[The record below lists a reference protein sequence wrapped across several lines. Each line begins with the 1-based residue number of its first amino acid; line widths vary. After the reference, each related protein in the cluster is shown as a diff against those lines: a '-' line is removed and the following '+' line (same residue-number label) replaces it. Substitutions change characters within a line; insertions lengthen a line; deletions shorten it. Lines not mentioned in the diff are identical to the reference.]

1 VRERWAFLGR
11 AVSEGLRW
19 GHGIL
24 GHIVFA
30 AGLLLIVAGVTVAG
44 VLVHRPAWFVAGVLV
59 VLVSAIFFEGTY
71 RVGREAALRAQPGVE
86 AAGLSLIDRLKL
98 ALKRGQGFVQQA
110 NSGVAPFLTGS
121 DPAML
126 ALARDWHDDIYK
138 LLTTEGKPEAAKR
151 WLDETEAVPAIPGH
165 HLGLANPNLAP
176 VILTEQVGCLDNIIK
191 ELETGNQ
198 G

>member
-1 VRERWAFLGR
+1 
-11 AVSEGLRW
+11 
-19 GHGIL
+19 
-24 GHIVFA
+24 
-30 AGLLLIVAGVTVAG
+30 
-44 VLVHRPAWFVAGVLV
+44 
-59 VLVSAIFFEGTY
+59 
-71 RVGREAALRAQPGVE
+71 
-86 AAGLSLIDRLKL
+86 
-98 ALKRGQGFVQQA
+98 
-110 NSGVAPFLTGS
+110 
-121 DPAML
+121 ML

>member
-1 VRERWAFLGR
+1 
-11 AVSEGLRW
+11 VSEGLRW

-71 RVGREAALRAQPGVE
+71 RVGREATLRAQPGVE